1 MFSAENN
8 EVRGL
13 KFVEALG
20 MGRGVTAVIG
30 SGGKSSLLNRL
41 AMELRGGG
49 GVILCT
55 TTHMFPLRQQCVRL
69 FRRMLGP
76 QRGRSERMGRSALA
90 SLWMMGGCALL
101 P

>member
-41 AMELRGGG
+41 AMELRGG
-49 GVILCT
+49 
-55 TTHMFPLRQQCVRL
+55 
-69 FRRMLGP
+69 
-76 QRGRSERMGRSALA
+76 RSERMGRSALA

>member
-49 GVILCT
+49 GVPE
-55 TTHMFPLRQQCVRL
+55 HVR
-69 FRRMLGP
+69 FSGRRKGT
-76 QRGRSERMGRSALA
+76 SEKGEHALKENNT
-90 SLWMMGGCALL
+90 L
-101 P
+101 